1 MRKVMDAG
9 HETNT
14 IVGADSV
21 FRNDADARHNSP
33 PIKAV
38 TLARPAFFIPLMAQE
53 KLPKE
58 YFRRHGCFRR
68 PLSPVRADDEITTIS
83 LQNKS
88 KDTFNFREGADI

>member
-1 MRKVMDAG
+1 
-9 HETNT
+9 
-14 IVGADSV
+14 
-21 FRNDADARHNSP
+21 
-33 PIKAV
+33 
-38 TLARPAFFIPLMAQE
+38 MAQE